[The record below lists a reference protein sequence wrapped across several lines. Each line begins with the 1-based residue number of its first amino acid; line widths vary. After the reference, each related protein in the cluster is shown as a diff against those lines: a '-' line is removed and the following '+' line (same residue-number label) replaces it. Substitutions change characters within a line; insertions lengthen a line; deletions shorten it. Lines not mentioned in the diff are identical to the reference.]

1 MSNGNWKKYGGVSQI
16 NSFNVI
22 NTSALI
28 ADQFVSRSTRP
39 SNQEFVGSLE
49 ISIDVKAGND
59 VTAGNNVIAGNSIV
73 ALNELF
79 VSNNSYINNKLYFF
93 SKDPSSESPLV
104 DLSTSLPLDTS
115 HAFITGDVSNIG
127 INTVNPKTI
136 FHISCDVSN
145 VTDILTVESSGGRIR
160 SIMSQ
165 TADKKGI
172 VFDISDE
179 SSLINFYNGGD
190 EDISTNELNV
200 PTAYIRHVSGGFLT
214 ARTGTTIDLSAGT
227 LFVDTSGVNLTLD
240 SSGVVLESS
249 GNIIIDTSSSFMLDT
264 SCGYLHMKDSSGS
277 FLIGA
282 SGDFELMSSISG
294 ENIGAIFKLNEKE
307 AFMSTS
313 GSIIMNASGGLIELD
328 ATGDGLIRFNSGG
341 FNLNTTLNFAPP
353 SVDLSSSTMYNE
365 TITIYDNKAKAFF
378 SDIYAQDIS
387 STAIKSGSALLLRSQ
402 DISDNTNMKIVS
414 AVSGKGAQ
422 INGGMYPSDHNK
434 SMAMFGVTDLSNDF
448 TPNSMIVSGND
459 RHSIKTT
466 LGVNTFQPLTD
477 QFVLDVNGPTHINNT
492 EIHSVALSTFQFQN
506 MHFSRSHPLSGLVTG
521 QPSNNRTEEFS
532 QFLLLTKDGG
542 KTWISSN
549 IYEQED
555 ATYEPE
561 EQTED
566 QNQIQFKQVFLNDL
580 NYGFIGGNDSKLYVT
595 KNGGED
601 WKKVDGGINNTFV
614 CQALGGTILNIDSNL
629 TYRFFNVY
637 DENTVDYSQMAYFDM
652 SSANIDTLLD
662 LNQDLLKIGNDE
674 VGTNGVDILSRTLSF
689 QNRIETVTSID
700 TSGSYLYIC
709 GTTGIDRID
718 ITTDIL
724 QLQTGGGYPRTTTTA
739 PGITAAD
746 LNYNHIRVLDDSKV
760 IAVGDNIISAT
771 VDGTNWVDV
780 SVNMV
785 NNIGDVS
792 LNQAFLVDASNA
804 IVVGER
810 GKILF
815 SYDWGN
821 PDKWQTILPSLI
833 NSGGTQNL
841 LQDICNNLVGISM
854 PENGKYIIAN
864 NNEEFVLETQDASG
878 TSGKSRVEYL
888 TMPFLF
894 HNHENFILEGSGNI
908 AFTGDIMLH
917 EGNITTKN
925 ITSDTGT
932 LKVGYDISFINIG
945 ECLTPEQLF
954 LNVGNPSFGAKDLS
968 DGYQVINIG
977 ATNPSSE
984 NDLRSYHINV
994 GNPFGFDSKY
1004 LGKGHNI
1011 FIGGGDDKVVID
1023 GSSVEFKSQK
1033 ELVIL
1038 TGMDIGGDLSVNG
1051 FVSVAND
1058 VSLNQRL
1065 FVENDVQ
1072 INGNLAVQQYNEN
1085 NIIQTTISN
1094 YSFLSVVEDMSLA
1107 GRLFVRDNISIKPA
1121 TVITEHQHEPL
1132 VSIDCRDCS
1141 DAIHVPAGTTA
1152 ERPNVQVNGVNSS
1165 IYKGY
1170 IRYNTE
1176 QDTFEGYGAGPAW
1189 GSLGG
1194 VIDVDQDTF
1203 IKAEVNAG
1211 GDEDQLRFF
1220 TASGDEYLID
1230 APPQLRMVI
1239 DGSGVAIGGTFS
1251 TDISNNRLTIS
1262 PTGDHA
1268 PPDGL
1273 IVEGRV
1279 GIGSMRPAVSLD
1291 LSMCRDAI
1299 HIPIGASGERPNVK
1313 VNGLNHESY
1322 KGYIRYNTDQDT
1334 FEGFGAGNAWGS
1346 LGGVIDVDQD
1356 TKIIAETA
1364 AGVDNDQLQFFT
1376 DGSLNMI
1383 IDTSGCV
1390 GIGVT
1395 SASALLDISGI
1406 LIHRGPR
1413 SEALT
1418 SELTENVS
1426 RPLIIGSPISNY
1438 KWGTDNTF
1446 IGMDSLT
1453 NFQYGSNFTVVGN
1466 ETFQQYIGLPLVVG
1480 NNTWSSQHSSSNVA
1494 IGDNA
1499 GNGLTYGGYNTFLG
1513 ANTKIE
1519 SSVVNSNFGTTN
1531 EITNSTA
1538 IGYNAEITGSNQIV
1552 LGGVSGV
1559 DLTTYPD
1566 VYISGNTYVTLQVQA
1581 ASFNATSDARLK
1593 ENIIPIKESLKIIN
1607 QLQGV
1612 HFNWIEDVSNNLNT
1626 GFIAQDIEK
1635 VIPEVVSTTKEKSKK
1650 GIHTKSINYSA
1661 VVPYL
1666 VESVKTLSNE
1676 VENLKNENKELKEK
1690 MKQYDLWFAE
1700 LLNK

>member
-59 VTAGNNVIAGNSIV
+59 MTAGNNVIAGNSIV

-104 DLSTSLPLDTS
+104 DLSTSLPIDTS

-214 ARTGTTIDLSAGT
+214 ARTGTKIDLSAGT

-282 SGDFELMSSISG
+282 SGDFELMSSVSG
-294 ENIGAIFKLNEKE
+294 ENIGGIFKLNEKE
-307 AFMSTS
+307 AFLSTS

-328 ATGDGLIRFNSGG
+328 ATGEGLIKFNSGG

-422 INGGMYPSDHNK
+422 INGGMYPSDHSK

-466 LGVNTFQPLTD
+466 LGINTFQPLTD

-492 EIHSVALSTFQFQN
+492 EINSVALSTFQFQN

-521 QPSNNRTEEFS
+521 KPSNNRNTEFS

-580 NYGFIGGNDSKLYVT
+580 NYGFIGGNDSNLYVT
-595 KNGGED
+595 KNGGVD
-601 WKKVDGGINNTFV
+601 WKKVSTGINNTFV
-614 CQALGGTILNIDSNL
+614 SQALGGTILNIDSNL

-637 DENTVDYSQMAYFDM
+637 DENTVDYSQMAYFDL

-662 LNQDLLKIGNDE
+662 LNQTILKIGDD
-674 VGTNGVDILSRTLSF
+674 GTDASVDILSRTLSF

-718 ITTDIL
+718 ITTDIV

-739 PGITAAD
+739 PGINSTD

-780 SVNMV
+780 SVNIV

-917 EGNITTKN
+917 EGNLTTKN

-945 ECLTPEQLF
+945 ECLTPEELF
-954 LNVGNPSFGAKDLS
+954 LNVGSPSFGAKDLS
-968 DGYQVINIG
+968 HGYQVINIG

-994 GNPFGFDSKY
+994 GNPFNFDSKY

-1051 FVSVAND
+1051 FVSVAKD

-1107 GRLFVRDNISIKPA
+1107 GRLFVRDNISIKPG
-1121 TVITEHQHEPL
+1121 TVSTENQHEPL

-1203 IKAEVNAG
+1203 VKAEVNAG

-1251 TDISNNRLTIS
+1251 TDISNNRLTQ
-1262 PTGDHA
+1262 HA

-1299 HIPIGASGERPNVK
+1299 HIPVGASGERPNVK

-1356 TKIIAETA
+1356 TKIMAETT
-1364 AGVDNDQLQFFT
+1364 AGADNDQLQFFT
-1376 DGSLNMI
+1376 AGSERMR
-1383 IDTSGCV
+1383 IDENGNV
-1390 GIGVT
+1390 GIGTT
-1395 SASALLDISGI
+1395 SF
-1406 LIHRGPR
+1406 
-1413 SEALT
+1413 
-1418 SELTENVS
+1418 
-1426 RPLIIGSPISNY
+1426 SN
-1438 KWGTDNTF
+1438 K
-1446 IGMDSLT
+1446 L
-1453 NFQYGSNFTVVGN
+1453 
-1466 ETFQQYIGLPLVVG
+1466 E
-1480 NNTWSSQHSSSNVA
+1480 
-1494 IGDNA
+1494 
-1499 GNGLTYGGYNTFLG
+1499 
-1513 ANTKIE
+1513 
-1519 SSVVNSNFGTTN
+1519 
-1531 EITNSTA
+1531 
-1538 IGYNAEITGSNQIV
+1538 
-1552 LGGVSGV
+1552 V
-1559 DLTTYPD
+1559 D
-1566 VYISGNTYVTLQVQA
+1566 GQVQA
-1581 ASFNATSDARLK
+1581 TSFNATSDLRLK
-1593 ENIIPIKESLKIIN
+1593 ENIIPLTNSLTKINKLYGANFTWKKDKNKKMIAG
-1607 QLQGV
+1607 LV
-1612 HFNWIEDVSNNLNT
+1612 
-1626 GFIAQDIEK
+1626 AQDVEK
-1635 VIPEVVSTTKEKSKK
+1635 FIPEVVVTAEQENEEGFHS
-1650 GIHTKSINYSA
+1650 KSINYDGLI
-1661 VVPYL
+1661 PYL

-1676 VENLKNENKELKEK
+1676 VESLKNENEALKEK

>member
-1 MSNGNWKKYGGVSQI
+1 MSNGNWKKYGGISQI

-39 SNQEFVGSLE
+39 SNQKFVGNLE
-49 ISIDVKAGND
+49 VTGNTICGDDVE
-59 VTAGNNVIAGNSIV
+59 AGNNVIAGNSIV
-73 ALNELF
+73 ASNELF
-79 VSNNSYINNKLYFF
+79 VSNNSYIKKKIYFF
-93 SKDPSSESPLV
+93 SSIPDLSLV
-104 DLSTSLPLDTS
+104 DLSTSLPQDTT

-127 INTVNPKTI
+127 INTVNPKSI

-172 VFDISDE
+172 VFDVSDE
-179 SSLINFYNGGD
+179 TSLINFYNGAD

-227 LFVDTSGVNLTLD
+227 LFVDTSGVNLTMD

-264 SCGYLHMKDSSGS
+264 SCGYLHMEASTGS

-294 ENIGAIFKLNEKE
+294 ENIGGIFKLNEKE
-307 AFMSTS
+307 GFLSTS
-313 GSIIMNASGGLIELD
+313 GSVLINASGGLIELD
-328 ATGDGLIRFNSGG
+328 ATSQGLINFNSGS

-365 TITIYDNKAKAFF
+365 TVTIYDNNAEEFF
-378 SDIYAQDIS
+378 SDIYAEDIN
-387 STAIKSGSALLLRSQ
+387 STTIKSGTSLVLRSQ
-402 DISDNTNMKIVS
+402 DISDNANMKIVS

-422 INGGMYPSDHNK
+422 INGGMYPSDQDK

-448 TPNSMIVSGND
+448 TPNSMIVSGNGT
-459 RHSIKTT
+459 HNKKTT
-466 LGVNTFQPLTD
+466 LGINTFQPLTE

-506 MHFSRSHPLSGLVTG
+506 MHFSRSDPLSGLITG
-521 QPSNNRTEEFS
+521 QPSNNKSNEFS

-549 IYEQED
+549 IYEQEL
-555 ATYEPE
+555 TNEPE

-566 QNQIQFKQVFLNDL
+566 ENQIQFKQVFLNDS
-580 NYGFIGGNDSKLYVT
+580 NYGFIAGNDSNLYVT
-595 KNGGED
+595 KNGGVD
-601 WKKVDGGINNTFV
+601 WKKVQTGISNTFTS
-614 CQALGGTILNIDSNL
+614 QSLGGSILNIDSDL

-637 DENTVDYSQMAYFDM
+637 NEVGVDYSQMAYFDL
-652 SSANIDTLLD
+652 SSANIDALID
-662 LNQDLLKIGNDE
+662 LNQSLKIGDDP
-674 VGTNGVDILSRTLSF
+674 VGTNDVDILSRTLSF

-718 ITTDIL
+718 ITKNIVEL
-724 QLQTGGGYPRTTTTA
+724 QNEADYPKTTTTA
-739 PGITAAD
+739 SGIEDTD

-760 IAVGDNIISAT
+760 IAVGDNIISIT
-771 VDGTNWVDV
+771 VDGTNWLDV

-792 LNQAFLVDASNA
+792 LNKAFLVDASNA

-810 GKILF
+810 GTILF

-821 PDKWQTILPSLI
+821 PDKWQPILPSLI

-841 LQDICNNLVGISM
+841 LQDIRNNLVGISM
-854 PENGKYIIAN
+854 PENGEYIIASN
-864 NNEEFVLETQDASG
+864 SEEFVVETTDASG
-878 TSGKSRVEYL
+878 TTGKSRVEYL

-908 AFTGDIMLH
+908 AFTGDIVLH
-917 EGNITTKN
+917 EGNLTTKN
-925 ITSDTGT
+925 ITSDTGE

-954 LNVGNPSFGAKDLS
+954 TNVGNDSFGAKDLS

-977 ATNPSSE
+977 ATNPSSD
-984 NDLRSYHINV
+984 NDLRSYNINI
-994 GNPFGFDSKY
+994 GNPFNFDTKY
-1004 LGKGHNI
+1004 KDKGHKI

-1051 FVSVAND
+1051 LMSVEGD
-1058 VSLNQRL
+1058 VSLNSRL

-1072 INGNLAVQQYNEN
+1072 INGNLAVQQYNEH

-1107 GRLFVRDNISIKPA
+1107 GRLFVRDNISIKPP

-1152 ERPNVQVNGVNSS
+1152 ERPNVQVSGVNSA

-1291 LSMCRDAI
+1291 LSMCRDAV
-1299 HIPIGASGERPNVK
+1299 HLPRGSTAERPNVQ
-1313 VNGLNHESY
+1313 VSGVNHESY
-1322 KGYIRYNTDQDT
+1322 KGYIRYNTEQDT

-1356 TKIIAETA
+1356 TKIIAETT
-1364 AGVDNDQLQFFT
+1364 AGADNDQLQFFT
-1376 DGSLNMI
+1376 AGSERMR
-1383 IDTSGCV
+1383 IDENGNV
-1390 GIGVT
+1390 GIGTT
-1395 SASALLDISGI
+1395 SPGQLFHIHNPNATNCI
-1406 LIHRGPR
+1406 LQ
-1413 SEALT
+1413 LT
-1418 SELTENVS
+1418 HSTS
-1426 RPLIIGSPISNY
+1426 
-1438 KWGTDNTF
+1438 GTD
-1446 IGMDSLT
+1446 GSSGAHLML
-1453 NFQYGSNFTVVGN
+1453 YGADIYLQNSNSSGDIRFGTA
-1466 ETFQQYIGLPLVVG
+1466 G
-1480 NNTWSSQHSSSNVA
+1480 NNDRMTIDH
-1494 IGDNA
+1494 A
-1499 GNGLTYGGYNTFLG
+1499 GNVG
-1513 ANTKIE
+1513 I
-1519 SSVVNSNFGTTN
+1519 GTT
-1531 EITNSTA
+1531 SP
-1538 IGYNAEITGSNQIV
+1538 GQQ
-1552 LGGVSGV
+1552 L
-1559 DLTTYPD
+1559 D
-1566 VYISGNTYVTLQVQA
+1566 VNGTVQA
-1581 ASFNATSDARLK
+1581 TSFNATSDLRLK
-1593 ENIIPIKESLKIIN
+1593 ENITPLTNSLTKI
-1607 QLQGV
+1607 
-1612 HFNWIEDVSNNLNT
+1612 NNLYGANFT
-1626 GFIAQDIEK
+1626 WKKDKNKNMIAGLVAQDVEK
-1635 VIPEVVSTTKEKSKK
+1635 FIPEVVVTAEQENEE
-1650 GIHTKSINYSA
+1650 GFHPKSINYDGLI
-1661 VVPYL
+1661 PYL

-1676 VENLKNENKELKEK
+1676 VESLKNENEALKEK

>member
-59 VTAGNNVIAGNSIV
+59 ITAGNNIIAGNSIV

-79 VSNNSYINNKLYFF
+79 VNNNSYINNKLYFF
-93 SKDPSSESPLV
+93 SKDPSSESPFV

-214 ARTGTTIDLSAGT
+214 ARTGTKIDLSAGT
-227 LFVDTSGVNLTLD
+227 LFVDTSGVNLTMD

-422 INGGMYPSDHNK
+422 INGGMYPSDHSK

-466 LGVNTFQPLTD
+466 LGINTFQPLTD

-492 EIHSVALSTFQFQN
+492 EINSAALSTFQFQN

-580 NYGFIGGNDSKLYVT
+580 NYGFIGGNDSNLYVT
-595 KNGGED
+595 KNGGVD
-601 WKKVDGGINNTFV
+601 WKKVSTGINNTFV
-614 CQALGGTILNIDSNL
+614 SQALGGTILNIDSNL

-637 DENTVDYSQMAYFDM
+637 DENTVDYSQMAYFDL

-662 LNQDLLKIGNDE
+662 LNQPILKIGDD
-674 VGTNGVDILSRTLSF
+674 GTDASVDILSRTLSF

-718 ITTDIL
+718 ITTDII
-724 QLQTGGGYPRTTTTA
+724 QLQTGAGYPRTTTTA

-746 LNYNHIRVLDDSKV
+746 LNYNHIRVLDDSKI

-917 EGNITTKN
+917 EGNLTTKN

-945 ECLTPEQLF
+945 ECLTPEELF

-994 GNPFGFDSKY
+994 GNPFNFDSKY

-1051 FVSVAND
+1051 LVSVEGD

-1121 TVITEHQHEPL
+1121 TVSTENQHEPI

-1152 ERPNVQVNGVNSS
+1152 ERPNVQVGGVNSA

-1376 DGSLNMI
+1376 AGSERMR
-1383 IDTSGCV
+1383 IDENGNV
-1390 GIGVT
+1390 GIGTT
-1395 SASALLDISGI
+1395 SF
-1406 LIHRGPR
+1406 
-1413 SEALT
+1413 
-1418 SELTENVS
+1418 
-1426 RPLIIGSPISNY
+1426 SN
-1438 KWGTDNTF
+1438 K
-1446 IGMDSLT
+1446 L
-1453 NFQYGSNFTVVGN
+1453 
-1466 ETFQQYIGLPLVVG
+1466 E
-1480 NNTWSSQHSSSNVA
+1480 
-1494 IGDNA
+1494 
-1499 GNGLTYGGYNTFLG
+1499 
-1513 ANTKIE
+1513 
-1519 SSVVNSNFGTTN
+1519 
-1531 EITNSTA
+1531 
-1538 IGYNAEITGSNQIV
+1538 
-1552 LGGVSGV
+1552 V
-1559 DLTTYPD
+1559 D
-1566 VYISGNTYVTLQVQA
+1566 GQVQA
-1581 ASFNATSDARLK
+1581 TSFNATSDLRLK
-1593 ENIIPIKESLKIIN
+1593 ENITPLTNSLTKINKLYGTNFTWKKDKNKKMIAG
-1607 QLQGV
+1607 LV
-1612 HFNWIEDVSNNLNT
+1612 
-1626 GFIAQDIEK
+1626 AQDVEK
-1635 VIPEVVSTTKEKSKK
+1635 FIPEVVVTAEQENEE
-1650 GIHTKSINYSA
+1650 GFHPKSINYDGLI
-1661 VVPYL
+1661 PYL

-1676 VENLKNENKELKEK
+1676 LESLKNENKELKEK
-1690 MKQYDLWFAE
+1690 MKQYDIWFAE

>member
-93 SKDPSSESPLV
+93 SKDPSSDSPLV

-127 INTVNPKTI
+127 INTVNPKSI

-214 ARTGTTIDLSAGT
+214 ARTGTKIDLSAGT

-249 GNIIIDTSSSFMLDT
+249 GNILIDTSSSIMLDT
-264 SCGYLHMKDSSGS
+264 SAGYLHMEASGNFELASSILQDSSGV
-277 FLIGA
+277 
-282 SGDFELMSSISG
+282 

-422 INGGMYPSDHNK
+422 INGGMYPSDHSK

-459 RHSIKTT
+459 RHNIKTT
-466 LGVNTFQPLTD
+466 LGINTFQPLTD

-492 EIHSVALSTFQFQN
+492 EINSAALSTFQFQN

-580 NYGFIGGNDSKLYVT
+580 NYGFIGGNDSNLYVT

-601 WKKVDGGINNTFV
+601 WKKVSTGINNTFV
-614 CQALGGTILNIDSNL
+614 SQALGGTILNIDSNL

-637 DENTVDYSQMAYFDM
+637 DENTVDYSQMAYFDL

-662 LNQDLLKIGNDE
+662 LNQPILKIGDD
-674 VGTNGVDILSRTLSF
+674 GTDASVDILSRTLSF

-718 ITTDIL
+718 ITTDIV
-724 QLQTGGGYPRTTTTA
+724 QLQTGAGYPRTTTTA

-945 ECLTPEQLF
+945 ECLTPEQIF
-954 LNVGNPSFGAKDLS
+954 LNVDNPSFGAKDLS

-994 GNPFGFDSKY
+994 GNPFNFDSKY

-1051 FVSVAND
+1051 LVSVEGD

-1107 GRLFVRDNISIKPA
+1107 GRLFVRDNISIKPG
-1121 TVITEHQHEPL
+1121 TVSTENQHEPL

-1141 DAIHVPAGTTA
+1141 DGIHLPAGTTS
-1152 ERPNVQVNGVNSS
+1152 ERPNVQIDSVNSPH
-1165 IYKGY
+1165 YKGY

-1176 QDTFEGYGAGPAW
+1176 QDTFEGYGAGN
-1189 GSLGG
+1189 S
-1194 VIDVDQDTF
+1194 
-1203 IKAEVNAG
+1203 
-1211 GDEDQLRFF
+1211 
-1220 TASGDEYLID
+1220 
-1230 APPQLRMVI
+1230 
-1239 DGSGVAIGGTFS
+1239 
-1251 TDISNNRLTIS
+1251 
-1262 PTGDHA
+1262 
-1268 PPDGL
+1268 
-1273 IVEGRV
+1273 
-1279 GIGSMRPAVSLD
+1279 
-1291 LSMCRDAI
+1291 
-1299 HIPIGASGERPNVK
+1299 
-1313 VNGLNHESY
+1313 
-1322 KGYIRYNTDQDT
+1322 
-1334 FEGFGAGNAWGS
+1334 WGS

-1356 TKIIAETA
+1356 TKITAETA

-1418 SELTENVS
+1418 AELTENIS
-1426 RPLIIGSPISNY
+1426 RPLIIGSPITNY
-1438 KWGTDNTF
+1438 KWGSDNTF

-1453 NFQYGSNFTVVGN
+1453 NFQYGSNFTIVGN
-1466 ETFQQYIGLPLVVG
+1466 ETFQEYIGNSLSAG
-1480 NNTWSSQHSSSNVA
+1480 TSTYTSQHSTYNVA

-1499 GNGLTYGGYNTFLG
+1499 GSGLKYGGYNTFLG
-1513 ANTKIE
+1513 ATTKIE
-1519 SSVVNSNFGTTN
+1519 NTLSNNNTSTN

-1552 LGGVSGV
+1552 LGGQSGV
-1559 DLTTYPD
+1559 DNTTYPD

-1593 ENIIPIKESLKIIN
+1593 ENIIPIKESLQIIN

-1650 GIHTKSINYSA
+1650 GFHTKSINYSA

-1676 VENLKNENKELKEK
+1676 IESLKNENEELKEK